1 MKRLFN
7 SFGERTS
14 KSLEDEWNKVKIIYK
29 EKKMKEV
36 KIFCDIFNN

>member
-14 KSLEDEWNKVKIIYK
+14 KSLEDEWNNVMIMKKK
-29 EKKMKEV
+29 KKMKGV
-36 KIFCDIFNN
+36 NNLCDIFNK

>member
-14 KSLEDEWNKVKIIYK
+14 KSLEDEWNNVVIMYNQ
-29 EKKMKEV
+29 KKMKGE
-36 KIFCDIFNN
+36 KNFCDIFNI